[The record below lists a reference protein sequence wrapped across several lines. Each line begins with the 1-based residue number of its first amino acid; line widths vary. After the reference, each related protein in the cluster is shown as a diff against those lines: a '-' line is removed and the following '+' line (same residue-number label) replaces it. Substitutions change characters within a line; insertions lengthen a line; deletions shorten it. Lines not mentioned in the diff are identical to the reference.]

1 MKKET
6 SKQMTLKIQE
16 VNKMSVQNIPY
27 SNKSLL
33 KWSAFCVERSE
44 DTQRPYNLIKKTLV
58 DLVKVSGYEKFRDRL
73 NWLYNNYS
81 AQNYELVW
89 SELQAHNAKRIQ
101 KCFQDNAIEIADK
114 RMQKQVENI
123 IAHFGEIPQWIENL
137 HKGFEIH
144 FNCGLKSDTNPYYD
158 TGLYFED
165 ATLDTK
171 QAFSKVKAFVKSK
184 GVNLPDR
191 KIWRRTK
198 IVDVRQQTKAKREL
212 LLDRARTC
220 YGLHPEY
227 ELCTVETK
235 QLYSVSER
243 YIKDYNEFGDPIYYS
258 NEELYKAHIVP
269 QSWQTLVGR
278 VQVTVES
285 LKRLAEDAVI
295 RDAKWMAQFN
305 DTDCDL
311 RACRETEGDEN
322 HNVMVPVADLQ
333 GPDSPYGL
341 DIEFRDFLEPIY
353 ENDSDDL
360 SAEDSILDTIIAN
373 ETADGEGL

>member
-1 MKKET
+1 MKKEKT
-6 SKQMTLKIQE
+6 EQMTLKIQE

-44 DTQRPYNLIKKTLV
+44 DTQRPYNLIKKTLI
-58 DLVKVSGYEKFRDRL
+58 DLVKVSGYEKFKDRL

-123 IAHFGEIPQWIENL
+123 VAHFGEIPQWIE
-137 HKGFEIH
+137 
-144 FNCGLKSDTNPYYD
+144 
-158 TGLYFED
+158 
-165 ATLDTK
+165 TLDEN
-171 QAFSKVKAFVKSK
+171 Q
-184 GVNLPDR
+184 
-191 KIWRRTK
+191 
-198 IVDVRQQTKAKREL
+198 RQL

-220 YGLHPEY
+220 YDLTPEY
-227 ELCTVETK
+227 DLCTVETK

-285 LKRLAEDAVI
+285 LKRLAENAVI
-295 RDAKWMAQFN
+295 RDARWMAQFN

-322 HNVMVPVADLQ
+322 HNVMVPIANLQ

-353 ENDSDDL
+353 E
-360 SAEDSILDTIIAN
+360 
-373 ETADGEGL
+373 DGEGL